1 VIEDRMERVHRPGP
15 EDAGCGGTLPWM
27 AATSYG
33 DIRLLAGFDKIV
45 EERIRDAQRRGMF
58 NHLEGAGKP
67 LKPDEFANIPEELR
81 LAYKILKNADML
93 PPEIEL
99 KKEIIQTEDLLRGM
113 GDTVEKY
120 RTIKKLNFLILKLN
134 SMRSGSIEFEIPQHY
149 EQKMI
154 DRLEAAKSGTKR

>member
-1 VIEDRMERVHRPGP
+1 MERENRPGT
-15 EDAGCGGTLPWM
+15 EDAGYGRTLLWM
-27 AATSYG
+27 AATSHG
-33 DIRLLAGFDKIV
+33 DIRMLAGFDKIV

-67 LKPDEFANIPEELR
+67 LKPDEFANVPEELR

-134 SMRSGSIEFEIPQHY
+134 SMRSGPIEFEIPQHY